1 MRPASPALVVLALL
15 LPAFAGC
22 LTPEGPREP
31 LDSDGDGY
39 PDPDDVFPDNPEEW
53 VDSDSDGYTSDE
65 DCNDWDASI
74 NPGAPELCDGI
85 DNDCDDEV
93 DEDGAT
99 TWYLDSDGDGY
110 PDFVEPEWADNS
122 E

>member
-39 PDPDDVFPDNPEEW
+39 PDPDDVFPDNLEEW
-53 VDSDSDGYTSDE
+53 VDSD
-65 DCNDWDASI
+65 
-74 NPGAPELCDGI
+74 
-85 DNDCDDEV
+85 
-93 DEDGAT
+93 
-99 TWYLDSDGDGY
+99 GDGY
-110 PDFVEPEWADNS
+110 GDNGDQFPEDWENYERNRKLRRVYPALQD
-122 E
+122 